1 MGAEAGCTVTF
12 KRKSVIGKAR
22 LETDTLQFRGG
33 DLKLTIPFSDITK
46 VAGRAGRLS
55 ITFSAGTASFDLGVA
70 AEKWAEKILHPPS
83 RLLKIGVKPQ
93 WRASAIGI
101 ADLDFL
107 KELESAVESLS
118 VGRVLA
124 NSDVV
129 FYGVSSVPELRRLEK
144 LKTKLKPDGAL
155 WVVRPKGHPQITE
168 RAVMEAGRT
177 AGLVDVKVVAFSATH
192 TAEKFVIPVK
202 DRQRRA
208 IV

>member
-1 MGAEAGCTVTF
+1 
-12 KRKSVIGKAR
+12 
-22 LETDTLQFRGG
+22 
-33 DLKLTIPFSDITK
+33 
-46 VAGRAGRLS
+46 
-55 ITFSAGTASFDLGVA
+55 
-70 AEKWAEKILHPPS
+70 
-83 RLLKIGVKPQ
+83 LKIGVKPQ